1 METQRFMG
9 SGQLVDRLTAQVRD
23 KGFAMA
29 LLKKRGDMAADG
41 TLTAKG
47 EEANAMNSGQRA
59 TKRASEKS
67 GKPEYLY
74 TYNPLTNT
82 STLA

>member
-1 METQRFMG
+1 MG

-23 KGFAMA
+23 RSFAIA

-47 EEANAMNSGQRA
+47 EARNRMTAEERA
-59 TKRASEKS
+59 LDRAGE
-67 GKPEYLY
+67 
-74 TYNPLTNT
+74 T
-82 STLA
+82 STSATYDPKTNRVTKNT

>member
-1 METQRFMG
+1 METQQFMG

-23 KGFAMA
+23 RGFAMA
-29 LLKKRGDMAADG
+29 LLKKRGDMTADG
-41 TLTAKG
+41 KLTAKG

-67 GKPEYLY
+67 GKP
-74 TYNPLTNT
+74 
-82 STLA
+82 

>member
-29 LLKKRGDMAADG
+29 LLKKRGDMKADG

-47 EEANAMNSGQRA
+47 EEANAMNSEQRA

-67 GKPEYLY
+67 GKPEFLY

>member
-1 METQRFMG
+1 MG

-23 KGFAMA
+23 RSFAIA

-47 EEANAMNSGQRA
+47 EARNRMTAEERA
-59 TKRASEKS
+59 LDRAGETSAS
-67 GKPEYLY
+67 A
-74 TYNPLTNT
+74 TYNPKTNRVT
-82 STLA
+82 KNT

>member
-9 SGQLVDRLTAQVRD
+9 SGQLVDRLAAQVRD
-23 KGFAMA
+23 KGFAKA
-29 LLKKRGDMAADG
+29 LLKKRGDMNPDG
-41 TLTAKG
+41 SLTAKG
-47 EEANAMNSGQRA
+47 LDADAMNSGQRA

-67 GKPEYLY
+67 GKPESLY

>member
-1 METQRFMG
+1 MG

-23 KGFAMA
+23 RGFAIA

-47 EEANAMNSGQRA
+47 EKANAMKAGQRA

-74 TYNPLTNT
+74 TYNPLTNR
-82 STLA
+82 STLS